1 MLESGDKGLSL
12 VEYRPALPTIDTISV
27 VPAVP
32 ERPLQQLGSCRQ
44 HKPQGCGKS
53 TEGGRMLG
61 DHRGTLGLNVA
72 SIWLPASSRAS
83 TMGVIWSTTSH
94 RGGNAVAEIVG
105 RGSYSRTHLNLGPVI
120 AVLVNRVLAQ
130 IHRWTAQWTVEGS
143 EGVTGAMIR
152 ARIRVDGR
160 LAGGPQGLLGAP
172 VAACSG
178 CSRRDG
184 RIGHGDLPPE
194 IDPGSMLGFWTNWG

>member
-12 VEYRPALPTIDTISV
+12 VEYRPELPTIYTISV

-83 TMGVIWSTTSH
+83 TMGVICSKNPHSVAAMRSPKSSVAAPAPEPTLILDCSDCGPPKWTQTSRSVSSVATRKTT
-94 RGGNAVAEIVG
+94 GKDIAPTVYANA
-105 RGSYSRTHLNLGPVI
+105 L
-120 AVLVNRVLAQ
+120 
-130 IHRWTAQWTVEGS
+130 
-143 EGVTGAMIR
+143 
-152 ARIRVDGR
+152 GR
-160 LAGGPQGLLGAP
+160 LKIGEGPK
-172 VAACSG
+172 VATPIARS
-178 CSRRDG
+178 
-184 RIGHGDLPPE
+184 
-194 IDPGSMLGFWTNWG
+194 

>member
-12 VEYRPALPTIDTISV
+12 VEYRPELPTIYTISV

-83 TMGVIWSTTSH
+83 TIWLPASSRASTMGVICSKNSHSVAAIRSPKSSVAAPAPEPTLILDCSDCGPPKWTQTSRSVSSVATRKTTCKDIAPTVYA
-94 RGGNAVAEIVG
+94 NA
-105 RGSYSRTHLNLGPVI
+105 L
-120 AVLVNRVLAQ
+120 
-130 IHRWTAQWTVEGS
+130 
-143 EGVTGAMIR
+143 
-152 ARIRVDGR
+152 GR
-160 LAGGPQGLLGAP
+160 LKIGEGPK
-172 VAACSG
+172 VATPIARS
-178 CSRRDG
+178 
-184 RIGHGDLPPE
+184 
-194 IDPGSMLGFWTNWG
+194 